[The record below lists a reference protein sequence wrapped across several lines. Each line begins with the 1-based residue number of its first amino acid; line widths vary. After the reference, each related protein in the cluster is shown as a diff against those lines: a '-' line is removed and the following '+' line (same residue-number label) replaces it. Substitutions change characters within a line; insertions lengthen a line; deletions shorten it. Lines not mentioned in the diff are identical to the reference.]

1 MLREIIKPESENYIL
16 HIPKEY
22 IDKEVEI
29 LVLPFEQPNSPDSNN
44 FQKINKKDN
53 VLANT
58 AGLLSDKNINPV
70 EWQRKLRDEWE
81 R

>member
-1 MLREIIKPESENYIL
+1 MLREIIKPESESYIL

-29 LVLPFEQPNSPDSNN
+29 LVLPFEEPNSPDSNN